1 MPPRCLRT
9 QPRLFCDIAEW
20 NGEPAGF
27 SVWFLNFST
36 FRGRHGIYV
45 EDLFVRPAFRGN
57 GIGKA
62 LMQRL
67 ARRCVEEGWAR
78 FEWAVLDWNAP
89 SNRVLS
95 IDRRASDGRVENLP
109 AYRQGLAGFRGRG
122 SRAMKIVL
130 VAAIGE
136 NNVIGRDGALP
147 WRLKSDL
154 KHFRQVTLNRPVIM
168 GRKTYVSIGKPLKDR
183 TNIVLTSDLGLVAP
197 GAVLA
202 TSLDAALAFARQD
215 AEKRGVDEIMVIG
228 GSDVF
233 AAAMPKA
240 DSAGNHPCACQPGR
254 RLLIFRRSIPRSGAK
269 PRARSMPPART
280 TMPASRSRP
289 I

>member
-1 MPPRCLRT
+1 
-9 QPRLFCDIAEW
+9 
-20 NGEPAGF
+20 
-27 SVWFLNFST
+27 
-36 FRGRHGIYV
+36 
-45 EDLFVRPAFRGN
+45 
-57 GIGKA
+57 
-62 LMQRL
+62 
-67 ARRCVEEGWAR
+67 
-78 FEWAVLDWNAP
+78 
-89 SNRVLS
+89 
-95 IDRRASDGRVENLP
+95 
-109 AYRQGLAGFRGRG
+109 
-122 SRAMKIVL
+122 MKIVI

-147 WRLKSDL
+147 WRLRSDL

-202 TSLDAALAFARQD
+202 TSMDAAFAYARQD

-240 DSAGNHPCACQPGR
+240 ARLEITHVHASPEGDSYFPPIDPQVWREAAREKHAAGPDDDASFTVATYLR
-254 RLLIFRRSIPRSGAK
+254 R
-269 PRARSMPPART
+269 
-280 TMPASRSRP
+280 
-289 I
+289 